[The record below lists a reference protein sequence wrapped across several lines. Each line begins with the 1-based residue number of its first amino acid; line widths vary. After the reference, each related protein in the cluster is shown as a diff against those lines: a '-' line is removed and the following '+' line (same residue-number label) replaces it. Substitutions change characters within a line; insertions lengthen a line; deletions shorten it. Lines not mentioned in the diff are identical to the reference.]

1 MTPNNTITR
10 RSLLGLVGAGAFAGA
25 LTACAG
31 PGGNSTS
38 TPAGSSAARALDAS
52 KASGNISFAHW
63 RAEDKVA
70 FDKIITAFKAK
81 YPGTDVRQD
90 ISPSNDYQSNAMT
103 QIRQGAVG
111 DLFVAFRGAQ
121 FTAMTKAGLYTDLTG
136 TNLAD
141 SYEKSLIT
149 PGQVNGKQ
157 YGLPYQ
163 LVFNQPITNMDLI
176 NKAGYSTLP
185 PDWNSYLDLC
195 DKLKSKGVTPLA
207 WPGGDVG
214 NAGQLFNGMIMNE
227 APTDDMCSQ
236 IEAGT
241 YKVTDDWFIGMLKKY
256 QALIPYMQPNA
267 TGTAVEPAQLM
278 FASGQAAMLAT
289 GSYHIA
295 AVRALNATFPI
306 GMLAPITV
314 SKDKVKYVGT
324 YNATFILGV
333 STASK
338 NPDTA
343 FALLKF
349 LSDPGAGGQYGSDTA
364 QNVTVKNAV
373 YTNSDLTALTDW
385 TTRKTLLAPRFQF
398 NNLDIRNAAEGT
410 AIAVIGGKSPEQA
423 AADAQN
429 IIDQQ
434 IKK

>member
-1 MTPNNTITR
+1 
-10 RSLLGLVGAGAFAGA
+10 G
-25 LTACAG
+25 
-31 PGGNSTS
+31 
-38 TPAGSSAARALDAS
+38 GSSAPAAGPSSTSGLDAS
-52 KASGNISFAHW
+52 KASGSISFAHW
-63 RAEDKVA
+63 RAEDKAA
-70 FDKIITAFKAK
+70 FDKIIAAFKAK
-81 YPGTDVRQD
+81 YAGTDVRQD
-90 ISPSNDYQSNAMT
+90 ITPSNDYQSNAMA
-103 QIRQGAVG
+103 QIRQGTVG

-121 FTAMTKAGLYTDLTG
+121 FIAMTKAGLYTDLTS
-136 TNLAD
+136 TNIAD

-149 PGQVNGKQ
+149 AGQSDGKQ

-163 LVFNQPITNMDLI
+163 LVFNQPITNEDLLSQ
-176 NKAGYSTLP
+176 AGYSTLP
-185 PDWNSYLDLC
+185 GDWNSYLDLC
-195 DKLKSKGVTPLA
+195 DKLKSKGVVPIA

-214 NAGQLFNGMIMNE
+214 NAGQLFNCMIMNE
-227 APTDDMCSQ
+227 APSDDMCTK

-256 QALIPYMQPNA
+256 QQLIPYMQPNA
-267 TGTAVEPAQLM
+267 TGTAVEPAEQM
-278 FASGQAAMLAT
+278 FASGKAAMLAT

-295 AVRALNATFPI
+295 AVRALKATFPI

-314 SKDKVKYVGT
+314 SKDKVKYVGI

-333 STASK
+333 STVSK
-338 NPDTA
+338 NPNTA

-349 LSDPGAGGQYGSDTA
+349 LSDPAIGGQYGSDTA

-373 YTNSDLTALTDW
+373 YTNSNLTHLADW
-385 TTRKTLLAPRFQF
+385 TTKKTLLAPRFQF
-398 NNLDIRNAAEGT
+398 SNLDIRNAAEGT

-423 AADAQN
+423 AADAQK

>member
-1 MTPNNTITR
+1 MTLNTTTITR
-10 RSLLGLVGAGAFAGA
+10 RSLLGLVGAGA
-25 LTACAG
+25 TAATLSACGAG
-31 PGGNSTS
+31 PGGSTTSNVAAS
-38 TPAGSSAARALDAS
+38 TGPLDAS
-52 KASGNISFAHW
+52 KASGTISFAHW
-63 RAEDKVA
+63 RAEDKA
-70 FDKIITAFKAK
+70 TFDKIVTAFKAK
-81 YPGTDVRQD
+81 YPGTDVHQD
-90 ISPSNDYQSNAMT
+90 ISPSNDYQTNAMA

-121 FTAMTKAGLYTDLTG
+121 FSSMIQAGLYTDLTS
-136 TNLAD
+136 TNVAD
-141 SYEKSLIT
+141 NYVPSLIAA
-149 PGQVNGKQ
+149 GQSNGKQ

-163 LVFNQPITNMDLI
+163 LVYNQPITNEDLV
-176 NKAGYSTLP
+176 NQAGYSTP
-185 PDWNSYLDLC
+185 PGDWNSYLDLC
-195 DKLKSKGVTPLA
+195 DKLKSKGVVPLA

-214 NAGQLFNGMIMNE
+214 NAGQLFNSMIMNE
-227 APTDDMCSQ
+227 APSDDMCAQ

-241 YKVTDDWFIGMLKKY
+241 YKVTDTWFIDMLKKY
-256 QALIPYMQPNA
+256 QQLIPYMQPNA
-267 TGTAVEPAQLM
+267 TGTAVEPAEQM
-278 FASGQAAMLAT
+278 FASGKAAMLAT

-295 AVRALNATFPI
+295 AVRALKATFPI

-314 SKDKVKYVGT
+314 SKDKVKYVGI

-338 NPDTA
+338 NPNTA

-349 LSDPGAGGQYGSDTA
+349 LSDPAIGGQYGSDTA

-373 YTNSDLTALTDW
+373 YTNSNLTHLADW
-385 TTRKTLLAPRFQF
+385 TTKKTLLAPRFQF

-423 AADAQN
+423 AADAQK